1 MNLGLLANECVD
13 GAWRVSG
20 RFLALFV
27 GGLLT
32 LFTGELHS
40 ADPVER
46 VVWQTDR
53 ELTQQLALPVSLQWE
68 RVTLRQ
74 AIGTLSRTQR
84 VAVLID
90 RRVDPDQL
98 IKFEANQVS
107 LEKLFDQLAE
117 SLGIGASRLG
127 NVVYLG
133 PRDVAGKLRTLSAL
147 NQAQLNQQ
155 PAIQRVILAKNAAW
169 RWDLLARPRELLEGL
184 AKEAGIEFDDVEPAV
199 PHDLWASADLPPLAW
214 YDRALLVAV
223 QFDRTLEFRD
233 GGKRV
238 ALIAV
243 PDRVQIEKSYSP
255 GKDAQATLAK
265 YRELAPDTEME
276 LVAGKI
282 IVRGRVEDHARLA
295 SSPNTPPPVKG
306 AVQVYSLTLAEVPLD
321 KLLEA
326 LSQRLMLKFD
336 YDREKIEKA
345 GIKLDQRVSIKVE
358 QQPLEVLLRAA
369 LEPAGLAFRR
379 VEQTVEIFVPA
390 KKP

>member
-1 MNLGLLANECVD
+1 LA
-13 GAWRVSG
+13 A
-20 RFLALFV
+20 FV
-27 GGLLT
+27 AGLLT

-40 ADPVER
+40 ADPGER

-68 RVTLRQ
+68 RVSLRQ

-107 LEKLFDQLAE
+107 LEELFDQLAE

-147 NQAQLNQQ
+147 NQTQVNQQ
-155 PAIQRVILAKNAAW
+155 PATQRVILTKNAAW
-169 RWDLLARPRELLEGL
+169 RWDLLARPRELLASL
-184 AKEAGIEFDDVEPAV
+184 AKEASIEFDGVESAV
-199 PHDLWASADLPPLAW
+199 PHDLWTSADLPPLAW
-214 YDRALLVAV
+214 YDRALLVAI

-243 PDRVQIEKSYSP
+243 PDRVQIEKSYTP

-295 SSPNTPPPVKG
+295 SSPSTQPPVKG

-358 QQPLEVLLRAA
+358 QQPLEALLRAA